1 MDFCLI
7 RLSDMVYLFQAIY
20 ACNVGIGGALRQRFW
35 LSGHSIQ
42 KWNENE
48 NNNTSRL
55 YRNIFIILTGI
66 FWIGHISQYSTQLMN
81 IASNFAD
88 NQE

>member
-1 MDFCLI
+1 MLVMSALAVRYGNAFDCPAI
-7 RLSDMVYLFQAIY
+7 LF
-20 ACNVGIGGALRQRFW
+20 R
-35 LSGHSIQ
+35 
-42 KWNENE
+42 NEMKTKMKNE
-48 NNNTSRL
+48 MKNTSRL